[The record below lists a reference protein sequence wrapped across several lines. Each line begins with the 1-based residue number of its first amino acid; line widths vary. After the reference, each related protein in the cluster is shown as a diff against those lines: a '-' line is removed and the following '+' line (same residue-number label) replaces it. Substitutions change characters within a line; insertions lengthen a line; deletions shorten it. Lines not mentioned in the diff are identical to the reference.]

1 MFMTN
6 STLNVL
12 NQQENPMKVQFLA
25 MVVMLLGFN
34 GMALAE
40 QQADKSKQLFLSEV
54 KMPVDKDNIHVMK
67 LGSDQHSSDFVVFVR
82 KNVPP
87 HKHVTHSESVY
98 VIEGTGIFELN
109 GEKINIGPGHYVKI
123 PQGVV
128 HSVTVTSEIPM
139 KVLSV
144 QAPEFFGKDRVPV
157 TVQVKN

>member
-1 MFMTN
+1 MTN